1 VGAGNIVL
9 FSLFSAGSGA
19 LIALGMVQAIS
30 GRFIFSRFAPR
41 GSSWTA
47 GAIKLSGW
55 TWAICGLSGLCMA
68 VLGALEFGGIIP
80 MYWVGSPWGIIT
92 ANPWPLVW
100 MATLLFQVLI
110 DRHQKKRLKG

>member
-1 VGAGNIVL
+1 
-9 FSLFSAGSGA
+9 
-19 LIALGMVQAIS
+19 
-30 GRFIFSRFAPR
+30 
-41 GSSWTA
+41 
-47 GAIKLSGW
+47 
-55 TWAICGLSGLCMA
+55 MA
-68 VLGALEFGGIIP
+68 VLGALEFSGTIP